1 MNPFPRCENRPMGKE
16 NRTMPPTSQQPGNA
30 LSACQSDET
39 EYA

>member
-1 MNPFPRCENRPMGKE
+1 MGKE
-16 NRTMPPTSQQPGNA
+16 NRTMPPTSQQRGNA